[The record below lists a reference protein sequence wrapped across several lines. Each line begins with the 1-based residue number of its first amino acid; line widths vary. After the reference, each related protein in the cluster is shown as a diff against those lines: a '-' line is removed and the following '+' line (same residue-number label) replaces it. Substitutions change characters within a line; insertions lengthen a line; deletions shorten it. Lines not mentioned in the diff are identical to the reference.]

1 MNSISIIIPVLN
13 EAKTIKALLTYLV
26 LNSSSKLI
34 SEILVVDGGSTDG
47 SQEIVSEFSKT
58 QPKVID

>member
-13 EAKTIKALLTYLV
+13 EAKNIEALLTYLI

-34 SEILVVDGGSTDG
+34 SEILVVDGVVRMDL
-47 SQEIVSEFSKT
+47 K
-58 QPKVID
+58 K